1 MQKRKLIQNERMIIM
16 SNSTL
21 AILIGLGPFIGWGLF
36 PTIASKFGGKPTN
49 QILGATMGTF
59 IFAVVFTVV
68 GHVSVP
74 GGMAFLLSMISGF
87 GWGFGQT
94 FLFQSFTHVGSSI
107 AMPISTA
114 LQLIVT
120 ALWGVVALG
129 NWPGWT
135 HKLIGLACLLVIIL
149 GATMTSWKEHKSS
162 QSSKQLRAAIVCVV
176 IAVVGQWLYSAAPQA
191 TNVSGASAFLPQ
203 AIGMLLT
210 AVVYALLQLKKH
222 NYFKDHVSYTQ
233 IISGFFFAFGS
244 LTYLVSA
251 RPQFNGLATAFV
263 LSQAS
268 VILATL
274 TGIYL
279 LHQRKTPKEMVVT
292 VIGLILI
299 VVATSVTA
307 FL

>member
-1 MQKRKLIQNERMIIM
+1 
-16 SNSTL
+16 
-21 AILIGLGPFIGWGLF
+21 
-36 PTIASKFGGKPTN
+36 
-49 QILGATMGTF
+49 
-59 IFAVVFTVV
+59 
-68 GHVSVP
+68 
-74 GGMAFLLSMISGF
+74 MASGF

-135 HKLIGLACLLVIIL
+135 HKLIGMVCLLVIIL
-149 GATMTSWKEHKSS
+149 GATMTSWKEHKTS
-162 QSSKQLRAAIVCVV
+162 QGSKQLRAALVCVF
-176 IAVVGQWLYSAAPQA
+176 IAVIGQWLYSAAPQA
-191 TNVSGASAFLPQ
+191 AHVTSGTQAFLPQ

-210 AVVYALLQLKKH
+210 AMVYALLQIKKH
-222 NYFKDHVSYTQ
+222 NYFKDKISYVQ
-233 IISGFFFAFGS
+233 IVSGFFFAFGS

-251 RPQFNGLATAFV
+251 NAHVNGLATAFV

-274 TGIYL
+274 TGIYF
-279 LHQRKTPKEMVVT
+279 LHQHKTPREMAIT
-292 VIGLILI
+292 IIGLVLI
-299 VVATSVTA
+299 VGATSVTA